1 MCTREAPLARAVD
14 DGRLIVRNVGIAAH
28 EGELEF
34 WISDRSEWS
43 SFSRDNATKQN
54 TRAISNAVRTIR
66 FGQLL
71 EQHGMPHFLKV
82 DIEGNDRLCLEGLAE
97 FEGRPVVSVEMSH
110 EDGDVDI
117 NLLSDLGYRAFKCVR
132 QNDFFEVLPENIE
145 RQLSVRRVLS
155 RLGRAGGLLRRSGL
169 GDREFRVGP
178 FPGEARGRCHTNW
191 KVAGCRTKRY
201 RSCGAGCTTSTANS
215 RPRDLV
221 SGSTYTPSSNPPATQ
236 DERPTSR
243 RPRWRLSQPAYP
255 RTVVSGVDP
264 LRRTSTD
271 WGVATGADAEM
282 EKRTQ
287 RVRR

>member
-1 MCTREAPLARAVD
+1 MCTREAPLATAVD
-14 DGRLIVRNVGIAAH
+14 DGRLIIRNVGIAAH

-71 EQHGMPHFLKV
+71 EQQGMPHFLKV

-97 FEGRPVVSVEMSH
+97 FEGRPVVSVETSH

-155 RLGRAGGLLRRSGL
+155 RLGRAGGLLRRLGPGRPRIQGWSFPWGSSGPL
-169 GDREFRVGP
+169 PYEL
-178 FPGEARGRCHTNW
+178 EGRWMSHEEVQVVW
-191 KVAGCRTKRY
+191 RRLQ
-201 RSCGAGCTTSTANS
+201 TSTANS